1 MNNDDQPG
9 DPFGDYINAS
19 LDMEGIDGMEHLAIA
34 EKVRRLLPTLPENV
48 SPELWDEQ
56 LNHLQS
62 VIRVCL
68 DLDTVLGAFKEQPD
82 SSNFTRDDLE
92 SLIMLS
98 VTFAFISYNQ
108 LHAAYNEDETY
119 HSDSTIL
126 ARRLRA
132 ALQASLGWVRHAA
145 NDGDP
150 IAERFTDE
158 IAALL
163 EASAHLK

>member
-19 LDMEGIDGMEHLAIA
+19 LDMEGIDGMDHLAIA
-34 EKVRRLLPTLPENV
+34 EKVRRLLPTLPENAT
-48 SPELWDEQ
+48 PELWDEQ

-62 VIRVCL
+62 VIRICL

-82 SSNFTRDDLE
+82 SSSFTRDDLE

-119 HSDSTIL
+119 QSDNTIL

-132 ALQASLGWVRHAA
+132 ALQASLGWIRRAA
-145 NDGDP
+145 HDGDP
-150 IAERFTDE
+150 IATRFSEE
-158 IAALL
+158 IVALL
-163 EASAHLK
+163 DSSAHLK

>member
-19 LDMEGIDGMEHLAIA
+19 LDMEGIDGMDHLAIA
-34 EKVRRLLPTLPENV
+34 EQVRRLLPTLPETAT
-48 SPELWDEQ
+48 PELWDEQ

-68 DLDTVLGAFKEQPD
+68 DLDTVLGAFKEHPD
-82 SSNFTRDDLE
+82 ASNFTRDDLE

-108 LHAAYNEDETY
+108 LHTAYNEDETY
-119 HSDSTIL
+119 NNDNAIL

-132 ALQASLGWVRHAA
+132 ALQASLGWIRRAA
-145 NDGDP
+145 HDGDP
-150 IAERFTDE
+150 IATRFTEE
-158 IAALL
+158 IIALL
-163 EASAHLK
+163 DASDHLK